1 MKTVITYENRK
12 HNGISPTRKMELVKE
27 LMNTNAQVISG
38 QCTFGTV
45 TPDGNVGTIE
55 KVAPGVWGYGG
66 DSIAVY
72 INGKPYPSRSIIE
85 LNVEADENTK
95 N

>member
-1 MKTVITYENRK
+1 MIACENRK
-12 HNGISPTRKMELVKE
+12 HNGISTTRKMEMMKE
-27 LMNTNAQVISG
+27 LMNSKTVVIAGNCS
-38 QCTFGTV
+38 FGTV

-55 KVAPGVWGYGG
+55 KMDTGVWGYGG

-72 INGKPYPSRSIIE
+72 INGNPYPSRAIIE
-85 LNVEADENTK
+85 LNVEAGKNTK